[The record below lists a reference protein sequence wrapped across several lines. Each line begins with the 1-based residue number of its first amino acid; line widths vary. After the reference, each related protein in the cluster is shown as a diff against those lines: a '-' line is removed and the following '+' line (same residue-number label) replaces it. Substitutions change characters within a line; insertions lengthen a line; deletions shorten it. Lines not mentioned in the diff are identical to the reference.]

1 MHGSHGMKTVLLIC
15 FESLRL
21 DGGSGLYLFVLGK
34 LGKITKRWDFSL
46 RTISFSRGNYI
57 VFSFGS

>member
-34 LGKITKRWDFSL
+34 LGKTQKDGTSVYAPSVSVEA
-46 RTISFSRGNYI
+46 TT
-57 VFSFGS
+57 

>member
-1 MHGSHGMKTVLLIC
+1 MKTVLLIC

-34 LGKITKRWDFSL
+34 LGKNTKRWDLSL